1 MTFQINANFQ
11 INQLKNIFEQ
21 DNWNCSFI
29 SPKNLRS
36 PSQNSFRNIHF
47 LIHFHYLPQWM
58 RCPMFEKSTNLLVI
72 YQYIN
77 IFTSDTLYPSIIWK
91 KNLRSPSHKFFES
104 STFYNTWVR
113 FVIFQML
120 DLIINQLIKY
130 FYKIHPTSFLHFK
143 KHCALHRRFF

>member
-21 DNWNCSFI
+21 DKWNCPFI

-47 LIHFHYLPQWM
+47 LIHFHYLSQWM
-58 RCPMFEKSTNLLVI
+58 RCPMFEKSTDLLVI

-77 IFTSDTLYPSIIWK
+77 IFTPDTLYTSIIWK

>member
-11 INQLKNIFEQ
+11 INQLKDIFEQ
-21 DNWNCSFI
+21 ENWNCSFI
-29 SPKNLRS
+29 SPKYLRS
-36 PSQNSFRNIHF
+36 PSQNFFRNIHF
-47 LIHFHYLPQWM
+47 LTHFHYFSQWM
-58 RCPMFEKSTNLLVI
+58 RCPMFEKSTDLLVI

-77 IFTSDTLYPSIIWK
+77 IFTPDTLYPSIIWK